1 MQKNL
6 KECLSSFV
14 MDVLLLQR
22 TIREKSAAFQALK
35 QSLTNAAILSE
46 ASYLTA
52 EASSTEAGFKEK
64 IKVCQDEIREA
75 NYWLRVLR
83 EAEIGDLK
91 KTDQLMNESR
101 RLKER
106 LGRLSRVT
114 RKPLLQTNNVAA

>member
-1 MQKNL
+1 MQKSL
-6 KECLSSFV
+6 KESLSSFV

-22 TIREKSAAFQALK
+22 TIREKSAAFQTLK
-35 QSLTNAAILSE
+35 QCLTNAAILSE

-52 EASSTEAGFKEK
+52 EASPAEASFKEK
-64 IKVCQDEIREA
+64 IKACQDKIREA

-91 KTDQLMNESR
+91 KADQLITESR
-101 RLKER
+101 RIKDR
-106 LGRLSRVT
+106 LDRLSRVA

>member
-1 MQKNL
+1 MQKSL
-6 KECLSSFV
+6 KESLSSFV

-22 TIREKSAAFQALK
+22 TIREKSAAFQTLK

-52 EASSTEAGFKEK
+52 EASAAEAGFKEK

-75 NYWLRVLR
+75 NYWLRVLK

-91 KTDQLMNESR
+91 KTDQLITESR
-101 RLKER
+101 RIKDR
-106 LGRLSRVT
+106 LDRLSRVA